1 MRRVRFAPSPTGP
14 LHMGGVRTAL
24 YNYLFAK
31 QVGGIFI
38 LRIEDTDQSRTVP
51 YAESYIFETLKWLNI
66 IPDEGFSDAER
77 NQYKQSKRQAI
88 YKRFVNQLLEN
99 GAAYLAFDTQEELDK
114 IRNTFS
120 QSGKAWQY
128 DSITRQ
134 YMRNSLS
141 LSWDEVKKLLDNNT
155 PYVVRLKFERNHE
168 IKVHDLIRG
177 NVVFNTNNLDDK
189 ILFKSDGMPT
199 YHLANVVDDYLM
211 GITHV
216 IRGEEWLPSTP
227 VHVMLYKKLGIE
239 EKMPEFAHLPL
250 LLKPDGNGK
259 LSKRDGEKYGFPVFP
274 LKFTSEDQREIPGYR
289 EIGFLPEAFLNMLS
303 LLGWNPGTEQE
314 IFTLQELI
322 NLFSINKISKSG
334 AKFSYQKA
342 LWINHTHI
350 KNATVDYLLKY
361 ITDNFKDKAYNLNIL
376 EKVIKAD
383 RQRVNLLTEIL
394 EDYNHSSDYEK
405 YCDYNFLREQL
416 KKTDLKIIDH
426 FTQFIEQISFTD
438 SEEIEKQF
446 KIFLESN
453 NLKMGQ
459 IGLSLRAVLFGK
471 KTGPTI
477 TEIMYI
483 LGKEETIRRLKK
495 AHNGI

>member
-31 QVGGIFI
+31 QVGGKFI

-51 YAESYIFETLKWLNI
+51 YAETYIFETLKWLNI

-77 NQYKQSKRQAI
+77 NQYKQSNRKEI
-88 YKRFVNQLLEN
+88 YKRYVNQLVES

-114 IRNTFS
+114 TRNTFS

-141 LSWDEVKKLLDNNT
+141 LSSEEVQKLLDNNT
-155 PYVVRLKFERNHE
+155 PFVVRLKFDRNQE
-168 IKVHDLIRG
+168 IKFHDLIRG
-177 NVVFNTNNLDDK
+177 TVAFNTNNLDDK

-227 VHVMLYKKLGIE
+227 VHVMLYKQLGIE
-239 EKMPEFAHLPL
+239 DKMPEFAHLPL

-274 LKFTSEDQREIPGYR
+274 LKFTSEEQREIEGYR

-303 LLGWNPGTEQE
+303 LLGWNPGTDQE

-322 NLFSINKISKSG
+322 DLFAINKISKSG

-342 LWINHTHI
+342 LWINHIHI
-350 KNATVDYLLKY
+350 KNASVDYLLKY
-361 ITDNFKDKAYNLNIL
+361 ITETFKEKSFNLQLL
-376 EKVIKAD
+376 EKVIEVDK
-383 RQRVNLLTEIL
+383 QRVNLLTDII
-394 EDYNHSSDYEK
+394 EDYNHSEQYED
-405 YCDYNFLREQL
+405 YCDYNFLEEQL
-416 KKTDLKIIDH
+416 KKADLNVINNLVT
-426 FTQFIEQISFTD
+426 FLENISFTD
-438 SEEIEKQF
+438 SEEIDRQF
-446 KIFLESN
+446 KTFLESN
-453 NLKMGQ
+453 NVKIGK
-459 IGLSLRAVLFGK
+459 IGLSIRALLFGK

-477 TEIMYI
+477 TEILYI
-483 LGKEETIRRLKK
+483 LGKEETIRRLKR
-495 AHNGI
+495 AFNGI